1 MAHNTIAVNVPA
13 KQEIE
18 AVNGVIKQLKE
29 YQSKNWAIGLNG
41 DNLAPDNFLAFF
53 TERQLPFS
61 YYVRAQGVSVGEP
74 TAYQI
79 NIDTLNHYIAL
90 IRSAEGL
97 AVHGVI
103 EQLNRYKTNNWA
115 IGLNGTTLQPD
126 DFLPFFDT
134 RAVPFAYYVRSGSV
148 ELGAPTAY
156 EANIKALQQYLS
168 SL

>member
-1 MAHNTIAVNVPA
+1 MAHPIAVNVPA

-18 AVNGVIKQLKE
+18 AVNGVVKQLKE

-41 DNLAPDNFLAFF
+41 DNLAPDSFLAFF

-74 TAYQI
+74 VAYQI
-79 NIDTLNHYIAL
+79 NTDTLNHYVGL
-90 IRSAEGL
+90 IRSSEGI
-97 AVHGVI
+97 AVHTVI
-103 EQLNRYKTNNWA
+103 EQLSRYKANNWA

-134 RAVPFAYYVRSGSV
+134 RGVAFAYYVRSGDV
-148 ELGAPTAY
+148 ELGAPSAY
-156 EANIKALQQYLS
+156 DANIKALQQYLAG
-168 SL
+168 L

>member
-1 MAHNTIAVNVPA
+1 MSQITAVNVPA
-13 KQEIE
+13 KQAIE
-18 AVNGVIKQLKE
+18 ASNEIIKQLKD

-41 DNLAPDNFLAFF
+41 DTLAPDGFLSFF
-53 TERQLPFS
+53 TERNLPFS
-61 YYVRAQGVSVGEP
+61 YYVRAKGVSVGEP
-74 TAYQI
+74 TAYQT

-103 EQLNRYKTNNWA
+103 EQLNRYKANNWA

-134 RAVPFAYYVRSGSV
+134 RAVPFAYYVRSGGV
-148 ELGAPTAY
+148 ELGSPAAY